1 MDTDCI
7 IEKEMDVEESFQN
20 INKNQDEN
28 FQDMEID
35 FNTENDEINM
45 LKIGVISMEEGNKLE
60 EMDVDSVYESLV
72 NRGNNKS
79 NDINTTTAN
88 SCVIIKIIVVPNN
101 SKINNIRID
110 KIKSSS
116 KGDQPRYKN
125 KEELISY

>member
-7 IEKEMDVEESFQN
+7 IEKDLVNEMDVEESFQN

-101 SKINNIRID
+101 SKIN
-110 KIKSSS
+110 